1 MQSPVLKPVMV
12 KILAEAGGFM
22 VIGLVLGAPYGNPAL
37 GMVLGL
43 VFGLL
48 FQGAL
53 AWVRSR
59 YYGSR

>member
-1 MQSPVLKPVMV
+1 MV